1 MNYRV
6 TARYGGRQQRYH
18 TYDVQADDAKAA
30 LTAAAEA
37 LPSEIAAETDLVELR
52 VSVDPE
58 ERTYVE
64 EGPDLDRR

>member
-64 EGPDLDRR
+64 EGADLDRR